1 MPSGESAVEPSCAS
15 TAPGD
20 PGESTET
27 LRTAVLGA
35 AVLLLAATGAG
46 MALGRRWF
54 GLGEVLAWAG
64 LGIAALAVVAVLGAR
79 GPAGVAGAR
88 VLAGAGAVLGGPA
101 VAAACLVVAVATVRH
116 PASRA
121 VPAGLRSLPPSRARR
136 RPHGEPAHAAGPP
149 TAPLPPLGDLPTE
162 RLPAVRDQVRR

>member
-1 MPSGESAVEPSCAS
+1 MEPSVAS
-15 TAPGD
+15 TANGE
-20 PGESTET
+20 PGEDAET

-64 LGIAALAVVAVLGAR
+64 LGVAALAVVAVLGAR

-88 VLAGAGAVLGGPA
+88 VLAGAGAVLGGQA
-101 VAAACLVVAVATVRH
+101 VAAACLVVVVATVRH

-136 RPHGEPAHAAGPP
+136 RPQGLGDAAGPP
-149 TAPLPPLGDLPTE
+149 TAPLPALGDLPTE
-162 RLPAVRDQVRR
+162 RLPALRDQVWR

>member
-1 MPSGESAVEPSCAS
+1 VEPSLAS
-15 TAPGD
+15 TAPD
-20 PGESTET
+20 APEEAAET

-54 GLGEVLAWAG
+54 GLDEVLAWAG
-64 LGIAALAVVAVLGAR
+64 LGSAALAVVAVLGAR

-116 PASRA
+116 PASRVA
-121 VPAGLRSLPPSRARR
+121 ATGLRSLPPSRARR
-136 RPHGEPAHAAGPP
+136 PRRDPVHASGPA
-149 TAPLPPLGDLPTE
+149 TAPLPALGDLPTE
-162 RLPAVRDQVRR
+162 RLPAVRDQVWR

>member
-1 MPSGESAVEPSCAS
+1 MEPSLAS
-15 TAPGD
+15 TANDG
-20 PGESTET
+20 PGEDAET

-64 LGIAALAVVAVLGAR
+64 LGVAALAVVAVLGAR
-79 GPAGVAGAR
+79 GPAGVVGAR
-88 VLAGAGAVLGGPA
+88 LLAGAGAVLGGPA

-116 PASRA
+116 PASRV
-121 VPAGLRSLPPSRARR
+121 VPAGLRSLPPSRTPR
-136 RPHGEPAHAAGPP
+136 RPRREPAHASGPP
-149 TAPLPPLGDLPTE
+149 TAPLPALGDQPTE
-162 RLPAVRDQVRR
+162 RLPAVRDQVWR